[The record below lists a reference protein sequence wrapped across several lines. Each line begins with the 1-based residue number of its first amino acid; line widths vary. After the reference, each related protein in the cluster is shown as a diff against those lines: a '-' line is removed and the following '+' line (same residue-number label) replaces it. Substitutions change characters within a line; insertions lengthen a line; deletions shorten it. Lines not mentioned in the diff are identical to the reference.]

1 MGIAADMPAKAKPG
15 RIYAIDAIRG
25 LTVAAMIVVNNAGG
39 KLSYACLQHS
49 EWNGLTLCDM
59 VFPSF
64 LFLVGLS
71 AYISLS
77 KNGFAFSWPLLRK
90 IVRRTLLILL
100 IGWGLHWIEHICKAD
115 FMPIDHLRLTGVLP
129 RIALCYFFVS
139 IIAITCHRRAIAW
152 IIVGLLAVYSLILVC
167 GNGFANDASNIISR
181 IDHALLGES
190 HIYTKRPI
198 DPEGLVGTISGV
210 AHTLIGFCFGKIL
223 IRRGKPLADSLLLMM
238 VVGFALLLAGWAVA
252 TGLPVNKRVW
262 SPSYVLVSCALVAMA
277 LAAVCYVTDIKGCK
291 APFRFFDVFGV
302 NPLFLYVLSEIA
314 SIGLGSSGAKPMIYG
329 CIERLA
335 GDPYVSSALYS
346 IGLTLVM
353 WCAGYPLYKKKIYI
367 KI

>member
-1 MGIAADMPAKAKPG
+1 MGAAADRPG
-15 RIYAIDAIRG
+15 GQRVYAIDALRG

-39 KLSYACLQHS
+39 KLSYSCLQHS

-77 KNGFAFSWPLLRK
+77 KRGFAFSWPLMGK
-90 IVRRTLLILL
+90 IVRRTLTILL
-100 IGWGLHWIEHICKAD
+100 IGWAIHWIEHVCKAD
-115 FMPIDHLRLTGVLP
+115 FMPFDRLRLTGVLP

-139 IIAITCHRRAIAW
+139 VIAITCHRRAIAW
-152 IIVGLLAVYSLILVC
+152 IIAGLLVVYSLILIW
-167 GNGFANDASNIISR
+167 GEGYANDASNIISR
-181 IDHALLGES
+181 VDHALLGEN
-190 HIYTKRPI
+190 HIYSKRPI
-198 DPEGLVGTISGV
+198 DPEGILGTVSGI
-210 AHTLIGFCFGKIL
+210 AHTLIGFVFG
-223 IRRGKPLADSLLLMM
+223 RLLMRKDASLPDRLLNVM
-238 VVGFALLLAGWAVA
+238 VAGFALLLAGWAVGA
-252 TGLPVNKRVW
+252 GLPVNKRVW
-262 SPSYVLVSCALVAMA
+262 SPSYVMVSCGLVAMA
-277 LAAVCYVTDIKGCK
+277 LAAISYAADVKGRK

-314 SIGLGSSGAKPMIYG
+314 SILLGTLGAKPAIYG
-329 CIERLA
+329 CIVRIV
-335 GDPYVSSALYS
+335 GDPYVASALYS
-346 IGLTLVM
+346 VGLMLAM